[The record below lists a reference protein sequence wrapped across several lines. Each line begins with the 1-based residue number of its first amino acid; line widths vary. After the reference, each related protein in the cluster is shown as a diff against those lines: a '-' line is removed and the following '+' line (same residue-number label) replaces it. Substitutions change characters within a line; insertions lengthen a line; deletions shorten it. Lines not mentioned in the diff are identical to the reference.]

1 MYNTYNGVTEEH
13 CNSKMFKATK
23 NTNYFV
29 QQNAIKVD
37 MDFKGFN

>member
-1 MYNTYNGVTEEH
+1 
-13 CNSKMFKATK
+13 MFKATK

-37 MDFKGFN
+37 MDFKGFNWSARAYAASYETVVI